1 MPHIHEKY
9 DFTVSAMIIHPN
21 EPKLCL
27 HFHKKLRKWLQPG
40 GHIELDEDPLEALE
54 HELLEETGL
63 ILSKCKLLEPSSQPN
78 PRGEKTLP
86 LPIHLNVHSFNKS
99 HKHIDFQYLLKSSE
113 SDFSPNNDES
123 PIIKW
128 FTIDEITA
136 LHNND
141 EIFDGTYDICTWI
154 FDNYL

>member
-9 DFTVSAMIIHPN
+9 DFTVSAMILHPS

-40 GHIELDEDPLEALE
+40 GHIELNEDPVQALE

-63 ILSKCKLLEPSSQPN
+63 ILSDCEVIEPSEQPK

-86 LPIHLNVHSFNKS
+86 LPIHLNVHSFNET
-99 HKHIDFQYLLKSSE
+99 HKHIDFQYFIKSNTVQ
-113 SDFSPNNDES
+113 FSPNEDES

-128 FTIDEITA
+128 FTIDEITE
-136 LHNND
+136 LHSKG
-141 EIFDGTYDICTWI
+141 ELFDGTYDICSWI
-154 FDNYL
+154 FDKYM